1 MNGIE
6 APSARVSGLKRIIFL
21 RKPRVSKQPAA
32 GRRDPT
38 AAGKSALR
46 PHSKQI
52 RIKNTLSTT

>member
-21 RKPRVSKQPAA
+21 REPRVSKQPAA

-38 AAGKSALR
+38 AAGKSAR
-46 PHSKQI
+46 ACTVNKI
-52 RIKNTLSTT
+52 TINNALSVA